1 MRNGL
6 LITGWEFLYRPSAS
20 ESPFMT
26 YVNAPLTP
34 AGRLRVGLRHLD
46 DRIPKSHVAAE
57 FCVSRSAVITWA
69 ARYLGSDEGGFSTG
83 PRHRLRSRRPQRWWS
98 ASIPYARKGSGR
110 PSAFGTN
117 CPLTL
122 AKRQVIL
129 VE

>member
-46 DRIPKSHVAAE
+46 DRIPKSRVAAE
-57 FCVSRSAVITWA
+57 FCVRRSAVITWA
-69 ARYLGSDEGGFSTG
+69 ARYLGSDEGGAFRPVLGTVSGPDG
-83 PRHRLRSRRPQRWWS
+83 PRGGGAHR
-98 ASIPYARKGSGR
+98 Y
-110 PSAFGTN
+110 
-117 CPLTL
+117 LTPEKEVVGPAHL
-122 AKRQVIL
+122 APTAH
-129 VE
+129 